1 MEQRRRS
8 ELAAVVVV
16 VLVVRRR
23 AGAGSGSGS
32 GRVMLTG
39 WWNLRTRGS
48 TVTTGLTATLP
59 GANCS
64 SPATVSTALADT
76 CITYTTN
83 RLAR

>member
-8 ELAAVVVV
+8 ELAAAAVVVV
-16 VLVVRRR
+16 VVVRRR
-23 AGAGSGSGS
+23 AGGSGS